1 MFTDTVTIYN
11 RYKEN
16 GQERWQRHVLTGVN
30 WTDTVGST
38 VRKTGVLP
46 AHSTTW
52 IIAKA
57 VLVDYVPPV
66 EFSALEDKSGK
77 WTVAPKDTMVLGAV
91 DVETS
96 TTPSKELIGV
106 EKVRQILNVDGLLHG
121 RLAHLEVSGK

>member
-38 VRKTGVLP
+38 VRKTGVVP
-46 AHSTTW
+46 AHSTTF
-52 IIAKA
+52 IIPKA

-91 DVETS
+91 DVEIS
-96 TTPSKELIGV
+96 TTPSKDLIGV